1 MAKEKTPSKQAGK
14 TKNPAAPKAA
24 AKAAKAAAK
33 PTAAKAVAAKAAA
46 KPAAAKKP
54 VVAPKAAAKSDA
66 AKAKA
71 ASKAPA
77 KKPEAKAAAKAA
89 PKVAAKPVAAK
100 AAAPKVGAKATTGKS
115 DAAKKPAP
123 AKTNAAAGKA
133 AAKKPEAKVAAKAAP
148 KSDAAKKGAA
158 SKTAAKPAA
167 PKKPAKAAVVEEE
180 IVVEE
185 EEFDETLSLTDEE
198 AAQLEED
205 VPPEDAE
212 VDAAQ
217 LDADKLVAEVEE
229 GEQPAASEDGSD
241 DEGAAGESDSNL
253 QTAAPLPSFTTE
265 DEATGGE
272 ETVLPSMEGMS
283 ILRETE
289 LNDVI
294 NDVKRRSEANGG
306 YITYEELNQI
316 LPQSIV
322 DAIQSD
328 RYLKILE
335 ALGVQVLREEDVK
348 KFIEA
353 KNQKA
358 VDPKLRAAEMIED
371 PIRMYLH
378 QMGQVPLL
386 TRDEEIEICK
396 IIEVAES
403 KTRDVF
409 NRFLFAPSMYAGLL
423 DKLEGQ
429 SERFDRI
436 VTDKFDEKRD
446 AYMAL
451 IPGFRKQLK
460 DVEARL
466 KAASDN
472 YLAVLA
478 MPSASKQKLTGAEL
492 SLKRARDGLKQM
504 FEDLSFKQKVLE
516 TLCAEADERI
526 YLPYKRLVKRHA
538 ELQQM
543 PKNKANKRRDAELA
557 EVSAEIA
564 KIEAQFGMPREEFLA
579 TFEELVKVLRNGQVA
594 RTRMVEANLRLVIS
608 IVKKYMNRG
617 LSFLDLIQ
625 EGNTGLM
632 KAVEKFEYTRGY
644 KFSTYATWW
653 IRQAATRAIA
663 DQARTI
669 RIPVHM
675 IETIN
680 KLMRV
685 QKKLIQRL
693 GREPTE
699 PELADE
705 MNMSPEQVRTVKRMA
720 QQPISLQ
727 SKVGDNEDAHYGDFI
742 PDVTSE
748 NPFEVT
754 EGHLLKERL
763 REILETL
770 TDRERQVVDFRF
782 GLTDGYSRTL
792 EEVGRLFNVTR
803 ERIRQIEAK
812 ALRKLRHPS
821 RMKSLGDFRTM

>member
-1 MAKEKTPSKQAGK
+1 R
-14 TKNPAAPKAA
+14 AA
-24 AKAAKAAAK
+24 AAADVGDDL
-33 PTAAKAVAAKAAA
+33 P
-46 KPAAAKKP
+46 P
-54 VVAPKAAAKSDA
+54 D
-66 AKAKA
+66 
-71 ASKAPA
+71 
-77 KKPEAKAAAKAA
+77 EA
-89 PKVAAKPVAAK
+89 
-100 AAAPKVGAKATTGKS
+100 
-115 DAAKKPAP
+115 
-123 AKTNAAAGKA
+123 
-133 AAKKPEAKVAAKAAP
+133 E
-148 KSDAAKKGAA
+148 
-158 SKTAAKPAA
+158 
-167 PKKPAKAAVVEEE
+167 
-180 IVVEE
+180 
-185 EEFDETLSLTDEE
+185 LE
-198 AAQLEED
+198 AAT
-205 VPPEDAE
+205 
-212 VDAAQ
+212 
-217 LDADKLVAEVEE
+217 LDADKLVAEVE
-229 GEQPAASEDGSD
+229 AEDADSHPED
-241 DEGAAGESDSNL
+241 ESDANL
-253 QTAAPLPSFTTE
+253 QAADPLPSFTV
-265 DEATGGE
+265 DDDVAG

-289 LNDVI
+289 LNEVI

-316 LPQSIV
+316 LPQNIV

-348 KFIEA
+348 KWLEA
-353 KNQKA
+353 KNQKSA
-358 VDPKLRAAEMIED
+358 DPKQRAAEMIED

-378 QMGQVPLL
+378 QMGQVQLL
-386 TRDEEIEICK
+386 SRDEEVTICQTIED
-396 IIEVAES
+396 AET

-409 NRFLFAPSMYAGLL
+409 NRFLFAPPMYASLL

-429 SERFDRI
+429 GERFDRI

-446 AYMAL
+446 KYMEL
-451 IPGFRKQLK
+451 IPGFRKQIKETEKRLQ
-460 DVEARL
+460 EASS
-466 KAASDN
+466 K
-472 YLAVLA
+472 YLATIAKKNVSQTVLR
-478 MPSASKQKLTGAEL
+478 GAEKTL
-492 SLKRARDGLKQM
+492 ANARGALRQCFD
-504 FEDLSFKQKVLE
+504 DLSFKQKVLE

-526 YLPYKRLVKRHA
+526 YLPYRQLVARQA
-538 ELQQM
+538 QLMQQK
-543 PKNKANKRRDAELA
+543 PSKRRDTELA
-557 EVSAEIA
+557 SLREKMSHL
-564 KIEAQFGMPREEFLA
+564 EALFGMPAEEFMT
-579 TFEELVKVLRNGQVA
+579 TFAELRKVLRAGQTA
-594 RTRMVEANLRLVIS
+594 RTKMVEANLRLVIS

-632 KAVEKFEYTRGY
+632 KAVEKFEYKRGY

-685 QKKLIQRL
+685 QKRLIQKL

-699 PELADE
+699 QELSDE
-705 MNMSPEQVRTVKRMA
+705 MSMPPDQVRAVKRMA

-727 SKVGDNEDAHYGDFI
+727 SKVGDNDDAHYGDFI
-742 PDVTSE
+742 PDLSSE

-763 REILETL
+763 RDILETL

-821 RMKSLGDFRTM
+821 RMKSLGDYRNS

>member
-1 MAKEKTPSKQAGK
+1 MAKVTKPSKKGGKKVVKGASNRKSPTKSTKGKAGK
-14 TKNPAAPKAA
+14 
-24 AKAAKAAAK
+24 
-33 PTAAKAVAAKAAA
+33 KAVEEQLSTADD
-46 KPAAAKKP
+46 P
-54 VVAPKAAAKSDA
+54 VHMEGES
-66 AKAKA
+66 
-71 ASKAPA
+71 
-77 KKPEAKAAAKAA
+77 
-89 PKVAAKPVAAK
+89 
-100 AAAPKVGAKATTGKS
+100 
-115 DAAKKPAP
+115 
-123 AKTNAAAGKA
+123 
-133 AAKKPEAKVAAKAAP
+133 
-148 KSDAAKKGAA
+148 
-158 SKTAAKPAA
+158 
-167 PKKPAKAAVVEEE
+167 
-180 IVVEE
+180 
-185 EEFDETLSLTDEE
+185 EFDVDDGGLVAIPPPGDDEDSEDIQADE
-198 AAQLEED
+198 AEL
-205 VPPEDAE
+205 DAE
-212 VDAAQ
+212 T
-217 LDADKLVAEVEE
+217 LDADKLVAEVEKGE
-229 GEQPAASEDGSD
+229 GHSEEEADGEVGLD
-241 DEGAAGESDSNL
+241 DIE
-253 QTAAPLPSFTTE
+253 PLPSFATD
-265 DEATGGE
+265 DEATGDA

-348 KFIEA
+348 KWIEA
-353 KNQKA
+353 KNQRT
-358 VDPKLRAAEMIED
+358 VDPKARAAEMIED

-378 QMGQVPLL
+378 QMGQVELL
-386 TRDEEIEICK
+386 SRDEEVTICQTIEDA
-396 IIEVAES
+396 EV
-403 KTRDVF
+403 KTRDMF
-409 NRFLFAPSMYAGLL
+409 NRFLFTPPMYASLL

-446 AYMAL
+446 AYMVL
-451 IPGFRKQLK
+451 IPGFRRQLR
-460 DVEARL
+460 DVEKRL
-466 KAASDN
+466 RDASAKYLSTIAKKNVSPAA
-472 YLAVLA
+472 LR
-478 MPSASKQKLTGAEL
+478 GAEKTL
-492 SLKRARDGLKQM
+492 SNARAALKQT
-504 FEDLSFKQKVLE
+504 FFDLSFKQKVLE

-526 YLPYKRLVKRHA
+526 YLPYRALVARQASLLTAKASKKRDV
-538 ELQQM
+538 
-543 PKNKANKRRDAELA
+543 ELA
-557 EVSAEIA
+557 ALKGKMA
-564 KIEAQFGMPREEFLA
+564 KLEADFGMPPEEFMT
-579 TFEELVKVLRNGQVA
+579 TFSELRKVLKAGQIA
-594 RTRMVEANLRLVIS
+594 RTKMVEANLRLVIS

-632 KAVEKFEYTRGY
+632 KAVEKFEYKRGY

-699 PELADE
+699 AELSAE
-705 MNMSPEQVRTVKRMA
+705 MGIPPDQVRSVKRMA

-727 SKVGDNEDAHYGDFI
+727 SKVGDNDDAHYGDFI
-742 PDVTSE
+742 PDATSE

-821 RMKSLGDFRTM
+821 RMKSLGDFRAS

>member
-1 MAKEKTPSKQAGK
+1 MAKVKKALEKAAQKETKKQAK
-14 TKNPAAPKAA
+14 TVKSAKKAE
-24 AKAAKAAAK
+24 
-33 PTAAKAVAAKAAA
+33 
-46 KPAAAKKP
+46 KPA
-54 VVAPKAAAKSDA
+54 
-66 AKAKA
+66 
-71 ASKAPA
+71 
-77 KKPEAKAAAKAA
+77 
-89 PKVAAKPVAAK
+89 
-100 AAAPKVGAKATTGKS
+100 GAKAGKKPGRK
-115 DAAKKPAP
+115 AKK
-123 AKTNAAAGKA
+123 
-133 AAKKPEAKVAAKAAP
+133 
-148 KSDAAKKGAA
+148 
-158 SKTAAKPAA
+158 
-167 PKKPAKAAVVEEE
+167 VVEEE
-180 IVVEE
+180 SDDMPEV
-185 EEFDETLSLTDEE
+185 DEDEE
-198 AAQLEED
+198 LSASFEDGD
-205 VPPEDAE
+205 VPVKPARRRRRKADDGDDDLPPDEDAE
-212 VDAAQ
+212 IEAAT
-217 LDADKLVAEVEE
+217 LDADKLVAEVE
-229 GEQPAASEDGSD
+229 Q
-241 DEGAAGESDSNL
+241 GESAHSEEESDASL
-253 QTAAPLPSFTTE
+253 QAAPMPSFGE
-265 DEATGGE
+265 DDDSVADV

-306 YITYEELNQI
+306 YVTYEELNQI
-316 LPQSIV
+316 LPQNIV

-335 ALGVQVLREEDVK
+335 ALGVQVLREEDVRK
-348 KFIEA
+348 WVEA

-358 VDPKLRAAEMIED
+358 ADPKARAAEMIED

-378 QMGQVPLL
+378 QMGQVQLL
-386 TRDEEIEICK
+386 SREEEVTICQTIEDA
-396 IIEVAES
+396 EV
-403 KTRDVF
+403 KTRDMF
-409 NRFLFAPSMYAGLL
+409 NRFLFAPPMYASLL

-429 SERFDRI
+429 GERFDRI

-446 AYMAL
+446 KYMEL
-451 IPGFRKQLK
+451 IPGFRKEIK
-460 DVEARL
+460 DVEKRL
-466 KAASDN
+466 HEASDK
-472 YLAVLA
+472 YL
-478 MPSASKQKLTGAEL
+478 LTIAKKNVPPATLRGAEKTL
-492 SLKRARDGLKQM
+492 ANARAALKQC
-504 FEDLSFKQKVLE
+504 FVDLSFKQKVLE
-516 TLCAEADERI
+516 TLCAEADERY
-526 YLPYKRLVKRHA
+526 YLPYSHLVSRQA
-538 ELQQM
+538 SLMTQ
-543 PKNKANKRRDAELA
+543 KASKKRDADLTALREKM
-557 EVSAEIA
+557 A
-564 KIEAQFGMPREEFLA
+564 KLESMFGMPAEEFMT
-579 TFEELVKVLRNGQVA
+579 TFSELRKVLKAGQTA
-594 RTRMVEANLRLVIS
+594 RTKMVEANLRLVIS

-632 KAVEKFEYTRGY
+632 KAVEKFEYKRGY

-685 QKKLIQRL
+685 QKKLIQKL
-693 GREPTE
+693 GREPSE
-699 PELADE
+699 AELSAE
-705 MNMSPEQVRTVKRMA
+705 MSMPVEQVRAVKRMA

-727 SKVGDNEDAHYGDFI
+727 SKVGDNDDAHYGDFI
-742 PDVTSE
+742 PDLSSE

-821 RMKSLGDFRTM
+821 RMKSLADYRNS